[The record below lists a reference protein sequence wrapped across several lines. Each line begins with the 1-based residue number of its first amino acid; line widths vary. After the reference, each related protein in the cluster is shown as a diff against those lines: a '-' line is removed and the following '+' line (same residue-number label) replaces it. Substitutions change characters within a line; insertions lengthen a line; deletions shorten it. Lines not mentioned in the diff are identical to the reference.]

1 VALISLRDVSLAY
14 GGPPLLERVDL
25 HIEEGERVC
34 LMGRNGTGKSTLLRL
49 VHGDETPDG
58 GELVRAPELRTAL
71 LPQMVPSAAAGR
83 VEELVL
89 AGAGGPDNEEAWKHR
104 RQFDMVL
111 EGLRLEREARF
122 AELSGGLKRRVF
134 LARALVTRPDLLLLD
149 EPTNHLDIS
158 SIQWL
163 EQFLS
168 RHGGTMLFVTHDRAL
183 IGKLATRIVELDRG
197 RLLSY
202 PGSFASFQ
210 RRRAEA
216 LVAEESQRA
225 EFDRKLAVEE
235 TWIRQGIKARRTR
248 NEGRVRALKKL
259 REERGARRERIGNA
273 SMKIQGADRSGKLVI
288 VARDIAFAY
297 GTAAP
302 VVDGLTTTV
311 MRGDRVGLVGDNGIG
326 KTTLLRVLLGQL
338 EPTRGSVRQGTGLR
352 VAYLDQLRAQLR
364 EDRSVAD
371 NVADGADSVMLGG
384 KPRHVISY
392 LKEFLFAPE
401 RARSP
406 SSVLSGGERNR
417 LLLARLFAQPSN
429 VLVLD
434 EPTNDL
440 DAETL
445 ELLEEQLLQY
455 PGTVL
460 LVSHDRAFLDA
471 VVTSTLVFEGAGAV
485 NEYVGGYEDWLRQ
498 RAPVD
503 GPADKAAKP
512 RKKERRSA
520 EPKPRKRTYAE
531 NLELAKLPDR
541 IEVLETEQANL
552 DGRLAA
558 PDLYRQGRDAVTAV
572 QDRRAQV
579 ESELAGLYERW
590 ELLESLPER

>member
-1 VALISLRDVSLAY
+1 M
-14 GGPPLLERVDL
+14 P
-25 HIEEGERVC
+25 
-34 LMGRNGTGKSTLLRL
+34 
-49 VHGDETPDG
+49 
-58 GELVRAPELRTAL
+58 
-71 LPQMVPSAAAGR
+71 
-83 VEELVL
+83 
-89 AGAGGPDNEEAWKHR
+89 
-104 RQFDMVL
+104 
-111 EGLRLEREARF
+111 EGLRLERAARF

-134 LARALVTRPDLLLLD
+134 LARALVIRPDLLLLD

-163 EQFLS
+163 EQHLL

-183 IGKLATRIVELDRG
+183 LGKLATRIVELDRG
-197 RLLSY
+197 QLLSY
-202 PGSFASFQ
+202 PGDFASFQ
-210 RRRAEA
+210 RRKAEA
-216 LVAEESQRA
+216 LEAEESQRT

-235 TWIRQGIKARRTR
+235 AWIRQGIKARRTR
-248 NEGRVRALKKL
+248 NEGRVRALEKMRL
-259 REERGARRERIGNA
+259 ERGARRERIGNA
-273 SMKIQGADRSGKLVI
+273 SMKIQGAERSGKLVLD
-288 VARDIAFAY
+288 ARDIAFSY

-302 VVDGLTTTV
+302 IVDGLTTTV
-311 MRGDRVGLVGDNGIG
+311 MRGDRVGLIGDNGIG

-338 EPTRGSVRQGTGLR
+338 EPSRGTVRQGVGLR

-445 ELLEEQLLQY
+445 ELLEEQLLKY

-471 VVTSTLVFEGAGAV
+471 VVTSTLVFEGGSAV

-498 RAPVD
+498 RGPVETPD
-503 GPADKAAKP
+503 DKPDKP
-512 RKKERRSA
+512 RKKVHRPA

-531 NLELAKLPDR
+531 NLELAELPDR
-541 IEVLETEQANL
+541 IEALETEQAEL
-552 DGRLAA
+552 DERLAD

-572 QDRRAQV
+572 QDRRAEV
-579 ESELAGLYERW
+579 EAELAALYQRW
-590 ELLESLPER
+590 EMLESLPER

>member
-1 VALISLRDVSLAY
+1 MALISLRDVSLAY
-14 GGPPLLERVDL
+14 GGPPLLERVGL
-25 HIEEGERVC
+25 HIEKGERVC
-34 LMGRNGTGKSTLLRL
+34 LMGRNGTGKSTLMRL
-49 VHGDETPDG
+49 VHGEETPDD

-71 LPQMVPSAAAGR
+71 LPQQVPAAAEGR
-83 VEELVL
+83 VEDLVL
-89 AGAGGPDNEEAWKHR
+89 AGASVPGDEEEWKHR
-104 RQFDMVL
+104 RRLDMVL
-111 EGLRLEREARF
+111 EGLRLERSARF

-163 EQFLS
+163 EKHLL

-183 IGKLATRIVELDRG
+183 LGKLATRIVELDRG
-197 RLLSY
+197 QLLSY

-210 RRRAEA
+210 RRKAEA
-216 LVAEESQRA
+216 LEAEESQRA

-235 TWIRQGIKARRTR
+235 AWIRQGIKARRTR
-248 NEGRVRALKKL
+248 NEGRVRALEKMRL
-259 REERGARRERIGNA
+259 ERGARRERIGNA
-273 SMKIQGADRSGKLVI
+273 SMKIQGAERSGKLVLD
-288 VARDIAFAY
+288 ARDIAFSY
-297 GTAAP
+297 GPAALI
-302 VVDGLTTTV
+302 VDGLTTTV
-311 MRGDRVGLVGDNGIG
+311 MRGDRVGLIGDNGIG

-371 NVADGADSVMLGG
+371 NVADGADSVVLGG

-401 RARSP
+401 RARSQ

-471 VVTSTLVFEGAGAV
+471 VVTSTLVFEGSGAV

-503 GPADKAAKP
+503 DPAGEARKEPRKERRAAKP
-512 RKKERRSA
+512 RS
-520 EPKPRKRTYAE
+520 RKRTYAE

-541 IEVLETEQANL
+541 IEALETEQGEL
-552 DGRLAA
+552 DGRLAD
-558 PDLYRQGRDAVTAV
+558 PDLYRQGREAVTAV
-572 QDRRAQV
+572 QDRRTEV
-579 ESELAGLYERW
+579 ESELGGLYARW
-590 ELLESLPER
+590 ELLESLPEK

>member
-1 VALISLRDVSLAY
+1 MTLISLRDVSLAY
-14 GGPPLLERVDL
+14 GGPPLLERVGL
-25 HIEEGERVC
+25 HIEKGERVC

-49 VHGDETPDG
+49 VHGEETPDD

-71 LPQMVPSAAAGR
+71 LPQQVPAAAEGR
-83 VEELVL
+83 VEDLVL
-89 AGAGGPDNEEAWKHR
+89 AGASGPGDEEEWKHR
-104 RQFDMVL
+104 RRLDMVL
-111 EGLRLEREARF
+111 EGLRLERAARF

-134 LARALVTRPDLLLLD
+134 LARALVIRPDLLLLD

-163 EQFLS
+163 EQHLL

-183 IGKLATRIVELDRG
+183 LGKLATRIVELDRG
-197 RLLSY
+197 QLLSY
-202 PGSFASFQ
+202 PGDFASFQ
-210 RRRAEA
+210 RRKAEA
-216 LVAEESQRA
+216 LEAEESQRT

-235 TWIRQGIKARRTR
+235 AWIRQGIKARRTR
-248 NEGRVRALKKL
+248 NEGRVRALEKMRL
-259 REERGARRERIGNA
+259 ERGARRERIGNA
-273 SMKIQGADRSGKLVI
+273 SMKIQGAERSGKLVLD
-288 VARDIAFAY
+288 ARDIAFSY

-302 VVDGLTTTV
+302 IVDGLTTTV
-311 MRGDRVGLVGDNGIG
+311 MRGDRVGLIGDNGIG

-338 EPTRGSVRQGTGLR
+338 EPSRGTVRQGVGLR

-445 ELLEEQLLQY
+445 ELLEEQLLKY

-471 VVTSTLVFEGAGAV
+471 VVTSTLVFEGGSAV

-498 RAPVD
+498 RGPVETPD
-503 GPADKAAKP
+503 DKPDKP
-512 RKKERRSA
+512 RKKVHRPA

-531 NLELAKLPDR
+531 NLELAELPDR
-541 IEVLETEQANL
+541 IEALETEQAEL
-552 DGRLAA
+552 DERLAD

-572 QDRRAQV
+572 QDRRAEV
-579 ESELAGLYERW
+579 EAELAALYQRW
-590 ELLESLPER
+590 EMLESLPER